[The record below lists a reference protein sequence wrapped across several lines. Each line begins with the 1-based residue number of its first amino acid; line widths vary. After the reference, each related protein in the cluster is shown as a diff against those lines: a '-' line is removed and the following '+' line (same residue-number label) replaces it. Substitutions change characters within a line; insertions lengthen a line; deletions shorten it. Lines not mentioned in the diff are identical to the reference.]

1 MHNGLP
7 KKSDAEIAAE
17 IRSLPDET
25 VLAMAQIAAPF
36 VIAISAAI
44 SSVSIQQPEFIEVS
58 AEQFLAVAPCVG
70 GVQ

>member
-1 MHNGLP
+1 MQNGLP
-7 KKSDAEIAAE
+7 RKSISEIANE

-44 SSVSIQQPEFIEVS
+44 SPVQQPELIEVT
-58 AEQFLAVAPCVG
+58 AEQFLAVVPCVG